1 MSAIRVDTRPSS
13 KDVNLLIAVEF
24 FAAIGAIAAIV
35 FEFDWSKF
43 EARLAGSEKNGLGHL
58 SLKMQNIEFYITVP
72 PGQNVRQNLT

>member
-24 FAAIGAIAAIV
+24 FATIGAIAAIV

-43 EARLAGSEKNGLGHL
+43 EARLAGSEKKADTFSVRL
-58 SLKMQNIEFYITVP
+58 SNRHAF
-72 PGQNVRQNLT
+72 

>member
-43 EARLAGSEKNGLGHL
+43 VARLAGNEKNADTFSVRL
-58 SLKMQNIEFYITVP
+58 SNRHAF
-72 PGQNVRQNLT
+72 

>member
-13 KDVNLLIAVEF
+13 KDVILLIAVEF

-43 EARLAGSEKNGLGHL
+43 EARLAGSEKNADTFSVRL
-58 SLKMQNIEFYITVP
+58 SNRHAF
-72 PGQNVRQNLT
+72 